1 MYSVEDEDDFD
12 YLIGFVTV
20 KASKLCLYE
29 VLIKP
34 TRFKVGDGLI
44 FGCVLRRKRI
54 ASIKELIVPLQ
65 CLLVGI

>member
-12 YLIGFVTV
+12 YLIVFVTV

-44 FGCVLRRKRI
+44 FGYVLRRNVFHQTSSQSS
-54 ASIKELIVPLQ
+54 AFT
-65 CLLVGI
+65 GN